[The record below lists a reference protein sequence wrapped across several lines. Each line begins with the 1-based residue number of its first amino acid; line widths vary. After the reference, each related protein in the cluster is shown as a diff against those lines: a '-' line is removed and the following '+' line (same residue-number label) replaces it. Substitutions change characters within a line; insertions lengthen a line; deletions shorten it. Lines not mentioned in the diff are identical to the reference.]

1 MTDQQIEDWKKERDI
16 ARAIVDPAS
25 REVAL
30 EKVYDH
36 RDEMQMRCICHQAQ
50 RQKEMAIAIA
60 ASKRDIDDL
69 KSEIIPLKALNRRA
83 GQWRERV
90 KGAAFLWR
98 LLAVLGA
105 AGFGA
110 VILRLF
116 NITNQVVK

>member
-1 MTDQQIEDWKKERDI
+1 MTDQQIEDRKKERDI
-16 ARAIVDPAS
+16 ARAIVDPVS

-50 RQKEMAIAIA
+50 RQKEMAIAITN
-60 ASKRDIDDL
+60 SKRDIEDL
-69 KSEIIPLKALNRRA
+69 KSEIIPLKALHRRA

-98 LLAVLGA
+98 FLALLGA

-116 NITNQVVK
+116 NATNSVIK